1 MSPYELTKRNDFRY
15 LLAIAICIG
24 FYMYGKPDMQGATD
38 FQSLMGLGLGT
49 LSSKSLMGNDGRVGL
64 LNRLLTHVIMANSPQ
79 VALSILYF
87 TYNGLFTSI
96 ALATEWDSYARH
108 RKGLRVS
115 SPPVGAQRTSYFL
128 QLPYRYSIPLLAISG
143 LLHWLVSQSIFLVFV
158 EIYHDSVTEK
168 DFSGTVTGSSTG
180 TAEPIDKYITCGWSP
195 AGVFSVIM
203 VGGGMVLFL
212 LASGFRRLGGS
223 GMPVAASC
231 SVAISAAC
239 QALPYD
245 VMACEKP
252 LQWGVTSV
260 EPGGKGHCGF
270 SSEWVDVPEQGVM
283 YS

>member
-24 FYMYGKPDMQGATD
+24 FYMYGKSDMQGATD
-38 FQSLMGLGLGT
+38 FQLLMGLGLGT
-49 LSSKSLMGNDGRVGL
+49 LSSKTLMGNDGRVGL
-64 LNRLLTHVIMANSPQ
+64 LNRLLTNVIMANSPQ
-79 VALSILYF
+79 VVLSILYF

-115 SPPVGAQRTSYFL
+115 SPPVGAQRTTYFL
-128 QLPYRYSIPLLAISG
+128 QLPYRYSLPLLAISG
-143 LLHWLVSQSIFLVFV
+143 LLHWLVSQSIFLAFI
-158 EIYHDSVTEK
+158 EIYRDPVSERVS
-168 DFSGTVTGSSTG
+168 SGTTGSSTR
-180 TAEPIDKYITCGWSP
+180 TIEPINNFITCGWSP

-203 VGGGMVLFL
+203 VGVGMVVFL
-212 LASGFRRLGGS
+212 LATAFRRLGGS

-231 SVAISAAC
+231 SAAISAAC
-239 QALPYD
+239 HAVPYD
-245 VMACEKP
+245 EMACVKQ

-260 EPGGKGHCGF
+260 ERGGKGHCSF
-270 SSEWVDVPEQGVM
+270 SSEWVDVPRQGEM